1 MKNQKLG
8 TLGTKAQLAIALAAI
23 GAADS
28 AIAGTRWIIGGPG
41 IVSCTGQMTCSGSL
55 PGGSQTWNWCCSLG
69 PIERCGSAQWFFANN
84 TFVAGGSCIS
94 GK

>member
-28 AIAGTRWIIGGPG
+28 AIAGTRWLMGGPG
-41 IVSCTGQMTCSGSL
+41 IVSSCPGQMCSSL
-55 PGGSQTWNWCCSLG
+55 LPSSSQTWQWCCSLG
-69 PIERCGSAQWFFANN
+69 PIERCGSSQWFFVNGSI
-84 TFVAGGSCIS
+84 VGGGSCIS
-94 GK
+94 N